1 MKINHDERVIEVT
14 CGELQEMYK
23 KYTGIFICFMLRKAY
38 HASVGSKTDETDEP
52 DIAMNS
58 FQVVKQFVD
67 MQPKRFNRFAL
78 SHANLG
84 GALLERYRA
93 SGDLDSND
101 RFGERKTRVNLLRSI
116 PADHVFRFE
125 YTMTGGLYD

>member
-1 MKINHDERVIEVT
+1 MKIDHDGRVIEVT

-38 HASVGSKTDETDEP
+38 HESVGSKTDYP

-78 SHANLG
+78 SHANIG
-84 GALLERYRA
+84 GALLERYHA
-93 SGDLDSND
+93 NSDFDSND
-101 RFGERKTRVNLLRSI
+101 RFGERKSRVNLLRSI